1 MHRAL
6 LFLIVGG
13 SRAARFSWD
22 SRRYVKDAI
31 ADGSPNRIIDHDN
44 EFRVLHVAC
53 ESGLTK
59 EVRQLLRM
67 GADQCVKI
75 KGAVARGQRQL
86 FSELDFHTGADPM
99 HRTTTFG
106 VTALRFS
113 RADLP
118 QTGRG
123 DAAAASPRRRLS
135 GRHFL
140 ETARAR
146 RHVATWN
153 QQTEVARILLDEST
167 ADIDDHQFEG
177 LSPLGFSIIKGDD
190 ATANLLLSRGSS
202 RCGSRIGS
210 SPRRRGCRA
219 TCETWLRAGAKFY
232 GIGDLDNEGEAMV
245 ERLREQ
251 FQHTGGRREIKK
263 VKLPSGMVFE
273 REMWSP
279 EVGVR
284 AAVKRIIAS
293 RSQAFW
299 GNVIS
304 LLLAVIVC
312 WVVSCLL
319 KPRPRKRRLTQLQA
333 IAAAKQN
340 EERARA
346 ARAENDGSAAEGAG
360 DDDAAAAPAEAPLPW
375 WQRAAKVLEAN
386 FAAFFVGSVAIGV
399 LVAVVVI
406 VFDLV

>member
-67 GADQCVKI
+67 GAD
-75 KGAVARGQRQL
+75 
-86 FSELDFHTGADPM
+86 PM

-106 VTALRFS
+106 VTAL
-113 RADLP
+113 
-118 QTGRG
+118 
-123 DAAAASPRRRLS
+123 
-135 GRHFL
+135 
-140 ETARAR
+140 
-146 RHVATWN
+146 HVATWN

-190 ATANLLLSRGSS
+190 ATANLLLSR
-202 RCGSRIGS
+202 
-210 SPRRRGCRA
+210 
-219 TCETWLRAGAKFY
+219 GAKFY